1 MGEENFQE
9 FYTKWIGEQRQQIGI
24 LLLASKSPQIATSS
38 PPLSVLV
45 TRTLAHY
52 EEYYA
57 TKSKCAKTDVFLL
70 LSPPWTSRLEHA
82 FIWIGGWRPSAAF
95 HLLYSKS
102 GLHLEARLSGAGA
115 AAEAEA
121 DDDSLCLSDLSAHQL
136 GLIDELQRST
146 VREERRITEKEA
158 KQQETVA
165 DEEMVELSGAHVV
178 EEEEERVGLA
188 LKGKEEG
195 FDKVLRSADRLRLE
209 TLKGVVG
216 ILSPMQ
222 AVHFLI
228 AAAELHLSLHEWGM
242 EKDERDGVQCNA

>member
-9 FYTKWIGEQRQQIGI
+9 FYTKWIGEQRQQVGH

-38 PPLSVLV
+38 PSLSVLV
-45 TRTLAHY
+45 TRTLAQY

-57 TKSKCAKTDVFLL
+57 TKSKCAKTDVLLL

-82 FIWIGGWRPSAAF
+82 FIWIGGWRPTAAF

-102 GLHLEARLSGAGA
+102 GLHLEARLSGA
-115 AAEAEA
+115 EAE
-121 DDDSLCLSDLSAHQL
+121 DLGLGDLSAHQL

-146 VREERRITEKEA
+146 VKEERRITEKEA

-165 DEEMVELSGAHVV
+165 DAEMVELSHVAEEV
-178 EEEEERVGLA
+178 EEEERVRSA
-188 LKGKEEG
+188 LRGKEEG
-195 FDKVLRSADRLRLE
+195 FEKVLRSADRLRLE

-228 AAAELHLSLHEWGM
+228 AAAELHLSLHEWGR

>member
-24 LLLASKSPQIATSS
+24 LLLASKSPSSSSSSSS

-82 FIWIGGWRPSAAF
+82 FIWIGGWRPTAAF

-102 GLHLEARLSGAGA
+102 GLQLEARLSSGAQ
-115 AAEAEA
+115 AEAA
-121 DDDSLCLSDLSAHQL
+121 GLGNLSARQL

-165 DEEMVELSGAHVV
+165 DAEMVELSGADVV
-178 EEEEERVGLA
+178 EEERVGLA

-195 FDKVLRSADRLRLE
+195 FEKVLRSADRLRME
-209 TLKGVVG
+209 TLKAVVG

-228 AAAELHLSLHEWGM
+228 AAGELHLSLHEWGR